1 MTTHARTLC
10 ATIALT
16 TLVLAGAPAMAVDHP
31 VGGTQLMLS
40 RPPLK
45 SGALSLVLK
54 DPSIPVPAIDGA
66 DDPSLTGLTLT
77 LFARYSG
84 QRPTFDA
91 RAGRDIWKLRTTPKA
106 TTFSY
111 RDKTAAPGSS
121 DLLTAE
127 LRTGVGLKIRAR
139 GPQLTLNA
147 PEGSIAVRIE
157 YGSVRV
163 CAVFDDPAVRQ
174 NKPGRFVARNA
185 DAAGLTDC
193 DDATLSGIT
202 CNCWS
207 TAQIDATYPTSFFA
221 AEDRGGAVC
230 TSPEALDALIAAD
243 TCHFGPP
250 GPSGFDFPRGGV
262 VLFAN
267 SCVLFSDEDPD
278 NDGQCS
284 SVYPTAFNLTPGEAA
299 LCREV
304 LQASATYQAECP

>member
-1 MTTHARTLC
+1 MHTRARLLGI
-10 ATIALT
+10 TIALAT
-16 TLVLAGAPAMAVDHP
+16 FVLAGAPAMAVDYP

-40 RPPLK
+40 RPQQ
-45 SGALSLVLK
+45 STGALSLVLK

-84 QRPTFDA
+84 ERPTFFA

-106 TTFSY
+106 TTFAF
-111 RDKTAAPGSS
+111 RDKTAVPGSW
-121 DLLTAE
+121 DVFTAD
-127 LRTGVGLKIRAR
+127 LRTGAGLKIRTR
-139 GPQLTLNA
+139 GPRLTLSP

-163 CAVFDDPAVRQ
+163 CAVFDGAAVRQ
-174 NKPGRFVARNA
+174 DKPGRFVARNA

-207 TAQIDATYPTSFFA
+207 TAQIDASFPPGFFD
-221 AEDRGGAVC
+221 AEGRGGAVC
-230 TSPEALDALIAAD
+230 APPESIDGLIAAD
-243 TCHFGPP
+243 SCQFGPP
-250 GPSGFDFPRGGV
+250 PPNGFLFPRGGAI
-262 VLFAN
+262 LAET
-267 SCVLFSDEDPD
+267 SCVLFSDDDLD

-284 SVYPTAFNLTPGEAA
+284 SVYPTVTSVTPGQRA
-299 LCREV
+299 LCREL
-304 LQASATYQAECP
+304 LQASAAYQAECP

>member
-1 MTTHARTLC
+1 MRTHARMLGS
-10 ATIALT
+10 TIALAT
-16 TLVLAGAPAMAVDHP
+16 IVLAGAPAMAVDYP
-31 VGGTQLMLS
+31 VGGTQLMLN

-45 SGALSLVLK
+45 HGALSLVLK

-84 QRPTFDA
+84 QRPTFGA
-91 RAGRDIWKLRTTPKA
+91 RAGRDLWKLRTTPKA
-106 TTFSY
+106 TTFSF
-111 RDKTAAPGSS
+111 RDKTAMPGSS

-127 LRTGVGLKIRAR
+127 LRTGAGWKIRAR
-139 GPQLTLNA
+139 GPQLTLNP

-163 CAVFDDPAVRQ
+163 CAVFDDPAVIQ
-174 NKPGRFVARNA
+174 NKSGRFIARNA

-207 TAQIDATYPTSFFA
+207 TAQIDAAFPAGFFD

-230 TSPEALDALIAAD
+230 SPPETHGGLIAAD
-243 TCHFGPP
+243 SCNFGPP
-250 GPSGFDFPRGGV
+250 PPNGFVFPRGGAMV
-262 VLFAN
+262 FGS
-267 SCVLFSDEDPD
+267 SCVLFTDDDPD
-278 NDGQCS
+278 NDGQCGFGF
-284 SVYPTAFNLTPGEAA
+284 PTPIGVTPGQAA
-299 LCREV
+299 LCLE
-304 LQASATYQAECP
+304 LLEASAAYQAACS